1 MKDEQ
6 SFVPKNSNNCRRLSS
21 TNKSWEY
28 MHDVMHVDNK
38 ADFCI
43 GVAGYPRNIRI
54 TIAIIRFKRLK
65 AKLTQAL
72 IMW

>member
-1 MKDEQ
+1 
-6 SFVPKNSNNCRRLSS
+6 
-21 TNKSWEY
+21 

-38 ADFCI
+38 LIF
-43 GVAGYPRNIRI
+43 VRSSGYPEKHLES
-54 TIAIIRFKRLK
+54 IAIIRFKRLK

>member
-1 MKDEQ
+1 
-6 SFVPKNSNNCRRLSS
+6 
-21 TNKSWEY
+21 

-43 GVAGYPRNIRI
+43 GVAVIGETFRI

-65 AKLTQAL
+65 AKLMQAL